1 MVLNFK
7 MGSGGFGIGRA
18 SRGKSSVSSAHIS
31 GKNQSHR
38 KIYDLHVKPLALIG
52 KLKQAEP
59 ILLLLL
65 QAQSTLAEVYRD
77 LAQLALQSNNPK
89 QAKEFQNHWLELDS
103 SSAEILFQQAQDA
116 QQLQRNNL
124 ALDRYLKLLLL
135 NPLHTSA
142 LEESALLQLK
152 NERWT
157 DALALLNRRMELPEF
172 DNLYLSLAAYASVE
186 IHKGVTAASFAQSC
200 LDNSNI
206 NPFIH
211 KDDSNDRLAN
221 AISLAVLSRLDQEKG
236 LENQAL
242 EHGKQ
247 ALQLAGGQWPV
258 DRILTKVYLAQQ
270 KLSDISLILEPAI
283 RHEPNSAILHLQK
296 AELLWHKGEEVW
308 QGFKEFEWRNK
319 ISESIDIELFNGL
332 PRFSCTQTDEPI
344 ALYCDGR
351 MGDTFL
357 FLRYAFWMKNV
368 HNLCLI
374 LYAQQPLIKLLRHNL
389 SPCIPV
395 KNLQERHL
403 QKKGSYLPLLSAP
416 AIFGTFKEHPEL
428 TSIFIKADPTIMAH
442 WRELLEVK
450 PGEKLI
456 GINWH
461 GSALLALSERH
472 VSDIPL
478 RLFSPLAELTGVKL
492 VALQRGTGSHELR
505 NCDFQAKFVACQK
518 RVSNESRLEHIAA
531 IISLCDW
538 IVADDSGPAHLAGC
552 LGISSFVLLPERCNW
567 RWASLSN
574 KSPWYPNT
582 RLLRCKP
589 GQDWELMLEQVKQ
602 LIASEMKLN

>member
-1 MVLNFK
+1 

-18 SRGKSSVSSAHIS
+18 SRGKSSVSSAHIN

-38 KIYDLHVKPLALIG
+38 KIYNLHVKPLALIG
-52 KLKQAEP
+52 KLKEAEP
-59 ILLLLL
+59 ILLLLV
-65 QAQSTLAEVYRD
+65 QAQTTLAEVYRD
-77 LAQLALQSNNPK
+77 LAQLELQRNNPK

-103 SSAEILFQQAQDA
+103 SSAEILCQQAQDA
-116 QQLQRNNL
+116 QLLQRNDL

-157 DALALLNRRMELPEF
+157 EALALLNRRMELPKFE
-172 DNLYLSLAAYASVE
+172 NLYFSLAAFASVE
-186 IHKGVTAASFAQSC
+186 INNAVTAASFAQSC

-206 NPFIH
+206 NPYIH
-211 KDDSNDRLAN
+211 NDDSNDLLAN

-242 EHGKQ
+242 EHGQQ

-270 KLSDISLILEPAI
+270 KLFDVSLTLEPAI
-283 RHEPNSAILHLQK
+283 RHEPNSVILHLQK
-296 AELLWHKGEEVW
+296 AELLWHKGEEIW
-308 QGFKEFEWRNK
+308 QGFEEFEWRNK
-319 ISESIDIELFNGL
+319 LPKSIGNELVNDL

-368 HNLCLI
+368 HNLRTI
-374 LYAQQPLIKLLRHNL
+374 LYVQQPLIKLLRHNL

-403 QKKGSYLPLLSAP
+403 QTKGSYLPLLSAP

-428 TSIFIKADPTIMAH
+428 NSACIKADPTLMAH
-442 WRELLEVK
+442 WRELLEIQ

-478 RLFSPLAELTGVKL
+478 RLFSPLTELTGVKF
-492 VALQRGTGSHELR
+492 VALQRGTGSHELK
-505 NCDFQAKFVACQK
+505 NCDFQTKFVACQK
-518 RVSNESRLEHIAA
+518 NVSNEIRLEHIAA

-552 LGISSFVLLPERCNW
+552 LGVPSFVLLPERCNW

-574 KSPWYPNT
+574 TSPWYPNT

-589 GQDWELMLEQVKQ
+589 GQGWQLLIEQAKQ
-602 LIASEMKLN
+602 LIASELKLN